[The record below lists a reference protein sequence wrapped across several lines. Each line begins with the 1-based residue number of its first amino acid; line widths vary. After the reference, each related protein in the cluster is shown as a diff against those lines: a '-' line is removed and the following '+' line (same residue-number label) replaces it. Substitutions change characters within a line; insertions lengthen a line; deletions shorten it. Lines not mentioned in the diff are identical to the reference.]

1 MKVGIAITQDFY
13 LAGEIR
19 ILVFNMLLDTRSKHI
34 LVLNTGSLLI
44 IGLKIKNRWQNLMK
58 FLPIQMSL
66 WWQEGMEISIEKYF
80 WLRRWWSTSATSKE
94 ILVTATQMLGVH
106 DQVPTADSSRNHIY
120 CKCCSWLNGL
130 CNVQWET
137 VLRGYPDLAV
147 CTMATICIESEST
160 IDYGIVFKRITENAP
175 VPISPLE
182 SLVLLQF
189 EQLKR
194 LCFWS

>member
-66 WWQEGMEISIEKYF
+66 WWQEGMEISIEKIFLAQKVMIYKCDVQGNPSDSNTDA
-80 WLRRWWSTSATSKE
+80 WST
-94 ILVTATQMLGVH
+94 
-106 DQVPTADSSRNHIY
+106 
-120 CKCCSWLNGL
+120 
-130 CNVQWET
+130 
-137 VLRGYPDLAV
+137 
-147 CTMATICIESEST
+147 
-160 IDYGIVFKRITENAP
+160 
-175 VPISPLE
+175 
-182 SLVLLQF
+182 
-189 EQLKR
+189 
-194 LCFWS
+194 

>member
-1 MKVGIAITQDFY
+1 
-13 LAGEIR
+13 
-19 ILVFNMLLDTRSKHI
+19 MLF
-34 LVLNTGSLLI
+34 LI
-44 IGLKIKNRWQNLMK
+44 ER
-58 FLPIQMSL
+58 
-66 WWQEGMEISIEKYF
+66 
-80 WLRRWWSTSATSKE
+80 
-94 ILVTATQMLGVH
+94 
-106 DQVPTADSSRNHIY
+106 
-120 CKCCSWLNGL
+120 
-130 CNVQWET
+130 T

-194 LCFWS
+194 LCFLQFDDQFVLADIDSAPRILTSGCHFRNSGYSSKNRFSDYRLVSDRVSDVRKHRQPCSHLRTPNPYMKLSRFSAKYGFAKMEVVE